1 MTKMYLMDSSDA
13 LMQKEYKFNMICEL
27 YSFKIVSI
35 IIISMMGGEAGMIRI
50 IILLTGHDR
59 INCFNGFI
67 IITFLCNLLLT
78 F

>member
-1 MTKMYLMDSSDA
+1 
-13 LMQKEYKFNMICEL
+13 
-27 YSFKIVSI
+27 
-35 IIISMMGGEAGMIRI
+35 MMGGEAGMIRI